1 MLKVVQCRKL
11 WSSGQVHAKAYTGDA
26 KT

>member
-1 MLKVVQCRKL
+1 MMKVVQCRKL